1 MVGRQGAW
9 HFRETERMTDVSR
22 AAHWRQRAEE
32 LRTIA
37 ESMRNRSASET
48 LFQLATELDG
58 MAERLE
64 RREKPKG

>member
-1 MVGRQGAW
+1 
-9 HFRETERMTDVSR
+9 MTDISR

-48 LFQLATELDG
+48 LFQLATELDD

-64 RREKPKG
+64 RRERPRG

>member
-1 MVGRQGAW
+1 
-9 HFRETERMTDVSR
+9 MTDVSR

-64 RREKPKG
+64 RREKPRG